1 MSDGFIRRSNADLDK
16 KIDTELLVVDGVQV
30 HRLRTQSQPALLHT
44 LLDDAGGNALYIGRA
59 APGIPTTEAA
69 WEIRK
74 LLTLG
79 NNLEILWA
87 DGDGNYDN
95 IWDNRASLSYS

>member
-1 MSDGFIRRSNADLDK
+1 MNNGFVRRSAADLDK
-16 KIDTELLVVDGVQV
+16 RVDTEFLVVDGIQV
-30 HRLRTQSQPALLHT
+30 YRLRTQAQPAVRHLLF
-44 LLDDAGGNALYIGRA
+44 DDAGDNTFYIGRA
-59 APGIPTTEAA
+59 VPGTATTTAA

-79 NNLEILWA
+79 NNVEILWA

>member
-1 MSDGFIRRSNADLDK
+1 MSDGFVRRSNADLDK
-16 KIDTELLVVDGVQV
+16 KVDAEILVVDGTQV
-30 HRLRTQSQPALLHT
+30 YRLRTQAQPAVRHLLF
-44 LLDDAGGNALYIGRA
+44 DDAGSSTFYIGRA
-59 APGIPTTEAA
+59 VPGTATSAA
-69 WEIRK
+69 SWEIRK

-79 NNLEILWA
+79 NNVEILWA

>member
-1 MSDGFIRRSNADLDK
+1 MTDGFVRRSNADLDK
-16 KIDTELLVVDGVQV
+16 KVDAEILVVDGIQV
-30 HRLRTQSQPALLHT
+30 YRLRTQSQPAVRHT
-44 LLDDAGGNALYIGRA
+44 LLDDAGGNTYYVGRA
-59 APGIPTTEAA
+59 VPGTPTTEAS

-79 NNLEILWA
+79 NNIEILWA

-95 IWDNRASLSYS
+95 VWDNRASLSYS